1 MRQPMMTGKNRLH
14 CPAVSEPEKQPEKG
28 CAMKTG
34 YSLAA
39 AVALVLAAHPAAAAA
54 AGADRYPE
62 KPIRIV
68 VGFTAGGGPD
78 ITARYI
84 AQKLGESWK
93 QPVVVDNRPGA
104 GGTIAAKTVASANP
118 DGYTLLSVSSAHA
131 VAPAIYDKLP
141 YDTRK
146 DLAGITLTANSKYLL
161 VVTPLLGVK
170 SLKDLL
176 ALARSKPGQLN
187 FSSAGAGSGS
197 HFAAEIFKSMAKID
211 VVHIPFK
218 GIPEALTEA
227 MTGRVQFFMAPIA
240 NAVGLVKEGKVIALG
255 VSSAKRDPLV
265 PDVPTV
271 AEAGV
276 PGYESIL
283 WFGLLTAEKT
293 PRPVIMKL
301 NREIARILGEPDV
314 RSRWTPLGLEPKP
327 TTPAE
332 FDKLIA
338 DEMAT
343 FTKIA
348 RAANVRAN

>member
-1 MRQPMMTGKNRLH
+1 
-14 CPAVSEPEKQPEKG
+14 
-28 CAMKTG
+28 MKTG

-39 AVALVLAAHPAAAAA
+39 AFVLVLAVHAAAAA
-54 AGADRYPE
+54 SADADRYPE
-62 KPIRIV
+62 RPIRIV
-68 VGFTAGGGPD
+68 VGFTPGGGPD

-84 AQKLGESWK
+84 AQKLSASWK
-93 QPVVVDNRPGA
+93 QPVVIDNLPGA

-161 VVTPLLGVK
+161 VVAPALGLK

-176 ALARSKPGQLN
+176 ELARSKPGQLN

-211 VVHIPFK
+211 AVHIPFK

-240 NAVGLVKEGKVIALG
+240 NAVGLVKEGKLVALG

-265 PDVPTV
+265 PDVPTI

-283 WFGLLTAEKT
+283 WFGLLTSEKT

-314 RSRWTPLGLEPKP
+314 RGRWTPLGLEPKP
-327 TTPAE
+327 TTPEE

-338 DEMAT
+338 DEIAT
-343 FTKIA
+343 FSKIA

>member
-1 MRQPMMTGKNRLH
+1 MKSTEEWGEKNAMWRKKTL
-14 CPAVSEPEKQPEKG
+14 AVHQRASRCRIATVLFAAAA
-28 CAMKTG
+28 CAM
-34 YSLAA
+34 A
-39 AVALVLAAHPAAAAA
+39 PAAAAA
-54 AGADRYPE
+54 SASADRFPE

-68 VGFTAGGGPD
+68 VGFTPGGGPD

-93 QPVVVDNRPGA
+93 QPVVVDNRLGA
-104 GGTIAAKTVASANP
+104 GGTIAAKTVAHANP

-131 VAPAIYDKLP
+131 VAPAIYEKLP

-146 DLAGITLTANSKYLL
+146 DLAGITLSANSKYLL
-161 VVTPLLGVK
+161 VMAPALGVK

-176 ALARSKPGQLN
+176 ALARGKPGQLN
-187 FSSAGAGSGS
+187 FSSAGVGSGT

-240 NAVGLVKEGKVIALG
+240 NAVGLAKEGKLVALG

-283 WFGLLTAEKT
+283 WFGLLTSAKT
-293 PRPVIMKL
+293 PHPIIARL
-301 NREIARILGEPDV
+301 NREITRILGEPEV
-314 RSRWTPLGLEPKP
+314 RTRWIPIGLEPKP

-338 DEMAT
+338 DDIAT

-348 RAANVRAN
+348 RAANIKAN